1 MAAKPAPGKSR
12 PVIAKSFMCSG
23 STQQAATLHGAL
35 HAMATAIALPYAL
48 LAVCFAMVGELAR
61 ARGLSGVV
69 DALLAHAVWF
79 VSCGIYLIPLATL
92 SLAAAGFF
100 SRLRR
105 VAALSLMLL
114 SGSSLLT
121 IVLLH
126 AGPLDSGQL
135 LFLLPCVGV
144 LLGSIWLFH
153 RADQPAVPA
162 RRLPPE
168 PAHESTGCAQSK

>member
-1 MAAKPAPGKSR
+1 MAAKPAPGTSGT
-12 PVIAKSFMCSG
+12 VTAKSSICGG
-23 STQQAATLHGAL
+23 STQQAAPMHGAL

-69 DALLAHAVWF
+69 DALLAHAAWF
-79 VSCGIYLIPLATL
+79 VSWGVYLIPLASLAAL
-92 SLAAAGFF
+92 SIAAAGFF

-105 VAALSLMLL
+105 VAALSLIVL

-126 AGPLDSGQL
+126 AGPLDSGHL

-144 LLGSIWLFH
+144 LLVSIWLFR
-153 RADQPAVPA
+153 RAEQPAGAPA
-162 RRLPPE
+162 
-168 PAHESTGCAQSK
+168 AA